1 MTMNNPFNPDPK
13 SMEDMKNK
21 SMEIQNKMA
30 ETQKNLAN
38 ITVEG
43 KAGIENYGVKVY
55 LNGRYE
61 ATKVTIDPEL
71 LKQPAQIL
79 SDLIA
84 SAITDAAHNAEIAIQ
99 NEMLK
104 VFQNFKVPGLK

>member
-13 SMEDMKNK
+13 NMEDMK
-21 SMEIQNKMA
+21 NKMA

-104 VFQNFKVPGLK
+104 VFQNFKIPGLK